1 MANDLTNKKSVAS
14 KQLVRALE
22 YAGRG
27 SAVLPLFG
35 LNSKRHCAC
44 GKGSACTR
52 PGKHP
57 RTLNGV
63 KDATTDA
70 KQIQRW
76 WNKWPH
82 ANIGIATGEISGI
95 VALDIDPRNGAAET
109 LKQLIKEL
117 GRLPRTV
124 RARTGGGGLHL
135 IYKHPGFPVRSQLIG
150 PGVELK
156 SDSAYVVAP
165 RSRHVSG
172 ELYEWVTG
180 RSPGDLEPAELPELW
195 LQRLRDEVQPKP
207 AEGVAG
213 GDDTD
218 FVGEG
223 QRNTYLTS
231 FAGRLRQTGMSSDAL
246 LAALLAENQA
256 RCKPPL
262 DRSEVEKIANSI
274 ATYPAGKALDGD
286 ADVAE
291 HVLQLVLDQHFLGGQ
306 HLMHYGDKQFWRF
319 DGRKWAPFRQEL
331 FDNCVLKTIKTIAHK
346 QNTTSI
352 LGQVRT
358 LAHADLA
365 SATDCLRFEGVPAP
379 VINCKNGELWIAD
392 DGDVALR
399 PHNAKSYLRH
409 CLDVTY
415 DPAAKSPLYDQTIG
429 EIFAKASDPK
439 AMVRAWHDLVGH
451 VLSPWRSIPII
462 VICPGGGNN
471 GKTKLART
479 ITHLIGHDLVHAG
492 RIESLDKSRFAIGFL
507 LGKVLFLDDDVS
519 AGIRLPDGL
528 LKTISEE
535 KTLIGEIKHG
545 STFNFINRVV
555 PMLLC
560 NGNPSLTDLSHGLQ
574 RRLMVIPFDQ
584 TFTPQED
591 ERDRFDKIWAQELPG
606 ILNLALGG
614 LKRVVKRGLKF
625 DYPEDVKTATAKFL
639 REANPLPA
647 FIADR
652 CEQHASGRCLMALF
666 YEAYVERAK
675 TMGITMIQQH
685 LSVRRNLEHL
695 NYQIT
700 HSNRGQA
707 VIGLR
712 LKTPFEEED

>member
-1 MANDLTNKKSVAS
+1 MPS
-14 KQLVRALE
+14 KHKPIRQLSRALR
-22 YAGRG
+22 YASHGW
-27 SAVLPLFG
+27 AVLPLHTINDG
-35 LNSKRHCAC
+35 HCTCSA
-44 GKGSACTR
+44 GKECNR

-57 RTLNGV
+57 QTSRGV
-63 KDATTDA
+63 HDATLDTGV
-70 KQIQRW
+70 IRTWWTRW
-76 WNKWPH
+76 PD
-82 ANIGIATGEISGI
+82 ANIGVATGEVSGI
-95 VALDIDPRNGAAET
+95 IAFDIDRRNNGVET
-109 LKQLIKEL
+109 LKGLVPEL
-117 GRLPRTV
+117 GRPPTTV
-124 RARTGGGGLHL
+124 QTNTGGGGYHL
-135 IYKHPGFPVRSQLIG
+135 IYEHPGFPVRSKLIG
-150 PGVELK
+150 PSLELK
-156 SDSAYVVAP
+156 SDGAYIVAP
-165 RSRHVSG
+165 GSRHISG
-172 ELYEWVTG
+172 KQYESKTG
-180 RSPGDLEPAELPELW
+180 RSRNDRRPAKLRNPW
-195 LQRLRDEVQPKP
+195 LQWLRGEVQPKP

-231 FAGRLRQTGMSSDAL
+231 FAGTLRQTGMSSDAL

-306 HLMHYGDKQFWRF
+306 HLMYYGDEQFWRF
-319 DGRKWAPFRQEL
+319 DECKWAPFGREL
-331 FDNCVLKTIKTIAHK
+331 FNNCVLKTIQTVAHK

-358 LAHADLA
+358 LAHAHLA
-365 SATDCLRFEGVPAP
+365 SAADCLRFEGVPAP
-379 VINCKNGELWIAD
+379 VINCKNGELWISN
-392 DGDVALR
+392 DGTVTLR
-399 PHNAKSYLRH
+399 PHRAQSYLRH
-409 CLDVTY
+409 CLDVPY
-415 DPAAKSPLYDQTIG
+415 DPAAKCPKYDQTIR
-429 EIFAKASDPK
+429 EIFAKACDPE
-439 AMVRAWHDLVGH
+439 AMVTHWHDLVGYI
-451 VLSPWRSIPII
+451 LSPWRSIPII

-535 KTLIGEIKHG
+535 KTLTGEIKNG
-545 STFNFINRVV
+545 PTFNFINRVI

-560 NGNPSLTDLSHGLQ
+560 NGNPSLTDLSYGLR
-574 RRLMVIPFDQ
+574 RRLMVIPFDR
-584 TFTPQED
+584 TFTEQED
-591 ERDRFDKIWAQELPG
+591 DRGRFDKIWAQELPG
-606 ILNLALGG
+606 ILNHALAG
-614 LKRVVKRGLKF
+614 LKRVVKRRLRF
-625 DYPEDVKTATAKFL
+625 DYPEDVKTATTTFM

-652 CEQHASGRCLMALF
+652 CEPVTRGGCLLRLF
-666 YEAYVERAK
+666 YEAYANWCK
-675 TMGITMIQQH
+675 AMGITMVQQQ

-695 NYQIT
+695 KYEVDHGNKGET
-700 HSNRGQA
+700 
-707 VIGLR
+707 VFGLR
-712 LKTPFEEED
+712 LKTSFEQDD

>member
-1 MANDLTNKKSVAS
+1 MATGRKTGIIVLDVDGLEGRANFKTLINANERLPKTVTVKTPNGRHFYFKAPGYRVPNSASRVAIGID
-14 KQLVRALE
+14 VRGDGG
-22 YAGRG
+22 YVVVPG
-27 SAVLPLFG
+27 SATPDGVYSFVEG
-35 LNSKRHCAC
+35 
-44 GKGSACTR
+44 
-52 PGKHP
+52 
-57 RTLNGV
+57 RTPEQV
-63 KDATTDA
+63 K
-70 KQIQRW
+70 
-76 WNKWPH
+76 
-82 ANIGIATGEISGI
+82 
-95 VALDIDPRNGAAET
+95 VALAPTWLLRLFAA
-109 LKQLIKEL
+109 
-117 GRLPRTV
+117 
-124 RARTGGGGLHL
+124 
-135 IYKHPGFPVRSQLIG
+135 RS
-150 PGVELK
+150 
-156 SDSAYVVAP
+156 
-165 RSRHVSG
+165 
-172 ELYEWVTG
+172 TT
-180 RSPGDLEPAELPELW
+180 
-195 LQRLRDEVQPKP
+195 
-207 AEGVAG
+207 EGVAG
-213 GDDTD
+213 GDDIGS
-218 FVGEG
+218 VSEG
-223 QRNTYLTS
+223 QRNNYLTS
-231 FAGRLRQTGMSSDAL
+231 LAGKLWQGGISLDAL
-246 LAALLAENQA
+246 LAALLAENEK

-262 DRSEVEKIANSI
+262 DRSEVEKIATSI
-274 ATYPAGKALDGD
+274 GKYPAGVALDPE
-286 ADVAE
+286 ADLAE
-291 HVLQLVLDQHFLGGQ
+291 QVMKVVLDQHFLGGQ
-306 HLMHYGDKQFWRF
+306 HLMYYGDERFWRF
-319 DGRKWAPFRQEL
+319 DGRKWAPFRREL
-331 FDNCVLKTIKTIAHK
+331 FENCVLKTIQTIAHK

-352 LGQVRT
+352 LSQVRT
-358 LAHADLA
+358 LAHAHLA
-365 SATDCLRFEGVPAP
+365 SETDCLHFEGVAAP

-415 DPAAKSPLYDQTIG
+415 DPAAKSPRYDQTIG

-439 AMVRAWHDLVGH
+439 AMVRHWHDLVGY

-535 KTLIGEIKHG
+535 KTLTGEIKHG
-545 STFNFINRVV
+545 STFNFINRVI

-560 NGNPSLTDLSHGLQ
+560 NGNPSLTDLSYGLQ
-574 RRLMVIPFDQ
+574 RRLMVIPFDR

-652 CEQHASGRCLMALF
+652 CEQHASGRCLLRLF
-666 YEAYVERAK
+666 YEAYANWCK
-675 TMGITMIQQH
+675 AMGITMVAQQ

-695 NYQIT
+695 KFKIVRRNDGPMIT
-700 HSNRGQA
+700 
-707 VIGLR
+707 GLR